1 MLSSKRVIDAILL
14 GGVGLSAILLASPA
28 LAQAEA
34 EVAAAEADD
43 SIILVTATKREED
56 AQDVPIAITAL
67 SAEQI
72 TSAGVTGIEDLRA
85 AVPSLNVTTAV
96 AGFGLPRIRGIGA
109 TGQGPGVENPVAV
122 YVDGVYYGSAFGVLQ
137 SLFDTEQVA
146 VLKGPQG
153 TLFGRNATGGLIQIT
168 TRNPSLT
175 ESQASAELGFGNYDS
190 YNVGGFVSV
199 PLADTLAVSVSGQYE
214 DRDKGFG
221 TNLFTGNDVQSGQQW
236 AGRAKLLFEPG
247 DTTSILLSADFNGRD
262 ASEPAFVNFGL
273 NTLGQDALGLVVALG
288 GDPRRDIL
296 ADVDPFVRARQWGL
310 SGTLDQELGE
320 ITFRSITA
328 YRHSELQSF
337 FDPDGTTVQQLVID
351 NNQLDKQ
358 FTQEIN
364 LISNGDGPLQWV
376 LGAYYMHDNAG
387 LLPFSRTSGLALAG
401 QVGVGG
407 RIDNVTR
414 VSLNSYSGFAEGTF
428 ALSDVTN
435 VVAGIRYTSDKRHF
449 EGETVIFNSNTSAT
463 IVAPYAE
470 QRLSFE
476 KVSWRLSV
484 DHRFSDEFMAYASY
498 NRGFRAGGFG
508 PQVIGNA
515 IPILTPEVVNAF
527 EIGVKTD
534 LLDRRVRVNL
544 AGFYNDQSSVQVMQI
559 VSGIQ
564 NIYNAQGAEIYGID
578 GDVSFEIT
586 DNLRLFGGFSWS
598 HGRYKEFTDA
608 VISIPY
614 PVGSTFST
622 TNFTYI
628 DSTTGQ
634 TVANTVCLGTFV
646 PPNITTQA
654 GRDAFYRGRPGGNCL
669 LRGDA
674 SGNKLQNSPDFTFS
688 VGGSWEVET
697 PMGGLTLAG
706 NLYHNGGYVGT
717 PDERIVQASFTTLAA
732 SATLHMTDSIYARV
746 WGNNLTNAFYRS
758 QIGAS
763 NSGDNGYSGAPRT
776 YGVTLGFDF

>member
-1 MLSSKRVIDAILL
+1 MTSRQHRSVVLL
-14 GGVGLSAILLASPA
+14 GGVAISAIFVSGPA
-28 LAQAEA
+28 LAQSSTIT
-34 EVAAAEADD
+34 AADAVENV
-43 SIILVTATKREED
+43 ILVTATKREED

-67 SAEQI
+67 DQEQI
-72 TSAGVTGIEDLRA
+72 TASGVTGIEDLRA

-122 YVDGVYYGSAFGVLQ
+122 YVDGVYYGSAFGILQ

-175 ESQASAELGFGNYDS
+175 AAQASAELGFSNYDS
-190 YNVGGFVSV
+190 YSAGAFVSV
-199 PLADTLAVSVSGQYE
+199 PLADTLALSVSGQYD

-247 DTTSILLSADFNGRD
+247 DATSILLMGDFNGRD
-262 ASEPAFVNFGL
+262 ASEPAFINFGL
-273 NTLGQDALGLVVALG
+273 NTLGQDAISQIIAQG

-296 ADVDPFVRARQWGL
+296 ADVDPFVRARQWGV
-310 SGTLDQELGE
+310 GATLDHEFGE

-337 FDPDGTTVQQLVID
+337 FDPDGTTVRQLVID

-358 FTQEIN
+358 FTQEFN
-364 LISNGDGPLQWV
+364 LISNGDGPFQWV
-376 LGAYYMHDNAG
+376 VGAYYMHDDAG
-387 LLPFSRTSGLALAG
+387 LLPYSRTSGLAIAG
-401 QVGVGG
+401 QVGASG

-428 ALSDVTN
+428 ALTDATN
-435 VVAGIRYTSDKRHF
+435 IVAGIRYTSDKRHV
-449 EGETVIFNSNTSAT
+449 EGENVTFNSNTST
-463 IVAPYAE
+463 TTTVPYAE
-470 QRLSFE
+470 RDLSFQ
-476 KVSWRLSV
+476 KVSWRLSI
-484 DHRFSDEFMAYASY
+484 DHRFSDELMSYASY
-498 NRGFRAGGFG
+498 NRGFRAGAFG
-508 PQVIGNA
+508 PQVINNA

-527 EIGVKTD
+527 EVGIKSD
-534 LLDRRVRVNL
+534 LFDRRLRINL
-544 AGFYNDQSSVQVMQI
+544 AGFYNDQSSVQVMQVI
-559 VSGIQ
+559 SGVQ

-578 GDVSFEIT
+578 GDLSVEVAE
-586 DNLRLFGGFSWS
+586 NLRLFGGFSWS
-598 HGRYKEFTDA
+598 HGRYKQFTDA

-622 TNFTYI
+622 TNFSYI
-628 DSTTGQ
+628 DSVTGQ
-634 TVANTVCLGTFV
+634 TVVNTVCLGTFV

-654 GRDAFYRGRPGGNCL
+654 GRDGFYRGRTGGNCL

-688 VGGSWEVET
+688 LGGSWEVET
-697 PMGGLTLAG
+697 PMGALTLAG
-706 NLYHNGGYVGT
+706 NVYHNGGYVGT
-717 PDERIVQASFTTLAA
+717 PDERVVQESFTTLAA
-732 SATLHMTDSIYARV
+732 SATLQVTDSIYARV
-746 WGNNLTNAFYRS
+746 WGNNLTNSFYRS

-776 YGVTLGFDF
+776 YGVSVGFDF